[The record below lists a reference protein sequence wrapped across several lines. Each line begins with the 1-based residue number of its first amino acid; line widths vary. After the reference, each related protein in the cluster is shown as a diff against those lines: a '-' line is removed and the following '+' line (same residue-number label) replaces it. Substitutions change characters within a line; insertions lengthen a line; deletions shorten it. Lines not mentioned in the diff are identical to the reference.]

1 MAAHAQGDLT
11 SAPAP
16 SRGVPPLIVV
26 TGLPRSGTSMA
37 MRMLGAGGVELV
49 VDDGRPPDAG
59 NPHGYF
65 EHGAVRRLHEDASWL
80 ARKPG
85 RAVKIVVPLLPWV
98 PVGLRCDVV
107 WMRRPLAEV
116 LASQRALLAQDGS
129 AESGVDEPSL
139 VAAFRRADEAAERW
153 AHGRAEV
160 RIIELA
166 AEDVVRAPD
175 EAAARLEGFLRRRLD
190 RRAMAQVVDPPLLR
204 SRSGAR

>member
-11 SAPAP
+11 SAPALTG
-16 SRGVPPLIVV
+16 GVPPLIVV

-37 MRMLGAGGVELV
+37 MRMLGAGGVELLV
-49 VDDGRPPDAG
+49 DGRRPADAG

-65 EHGAVRRLHEDASWL
+65 EHGAVRCLHEDASWL
-80 ARKPG
+80 ARHPG

-116 LASQRALLAQDGS
+116 LASQRALIAQDGS
-129 AESGVDEPSL
+129 AESGADEASL
-139 VAAFRRADEAAERW
+139 IAAFRRADEAAERW

-160 RIIELA
+160 RVLALA
-166 AEDVVRAPD
+166 AEDVVHAPD

-204 SRSGAR
+204 SRRGAR